1 MFSKWLPWQRI
12 LARRKIPHSSIPLV
26 YLLRND
32 VSQFHI
38 LVNISLSFSHLL
50 VSSFL
55 NLFRASFRET
65 WKSIFIGVKKK
76 LKILFDELFLWK
88 RKNRRIEWKSGKRTK
103 FTIRFSTQIILYN
116 GISSPSKRAL
126 FEFYWRWKQKLTYFY
141 CPL

>member
-1 MFSKWLPWQRI
+1 MAAMTTDPSTAQDTTLFNSSCLFASQWCF
-12 LARRKIPHSSIPLV
+12 AIPHSRKHLSLV
-26 YLLRND
+26 FPSTCFFLFEFVSCVFQRN
-32 VSQFHI
+32 VEEYFY
-38 LVNISLSFSHLL
+38 
-50 VSSFL
+50 
-55 NLFRASFRET
+55 RCE
-65 WKSIFIGVKKK
+65 KK
-76 LKILFDELFLWK
+76 LKILFGELFLWK